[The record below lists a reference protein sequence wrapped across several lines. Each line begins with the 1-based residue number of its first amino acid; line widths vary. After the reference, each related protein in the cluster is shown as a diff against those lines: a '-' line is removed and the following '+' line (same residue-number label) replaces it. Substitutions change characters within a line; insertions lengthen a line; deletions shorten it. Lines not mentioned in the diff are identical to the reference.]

1 MGKKVRALVWEECR
15 VGGAIAAWCVFLSVV
30 YLVGLKWP
38 WVASPRW
45 TEWNELMAAP
55 FSLGMPVLIA
65 LLLILNPNQSGHLVG
80 GYSKRVLWL
89 PVPTSVAVAVT
100 LALRT
105 AFVLLSAVVLMV
117 VSGAVFEGAPTT
129 TLVLFF
135 VLLYLAAQLLDWLRG
150 PVSGLS
156 SAILAG
162 VAAAT
167 IVLLARGSD
176 VMDAIGSIQTPAWGA
191 SVLFAVGALA
201 AAYGVSVA
209 AVHATRVGWRVGIPE
224 IWEWPQRIEIGKT
237 RTMRA
242 FSSPVA
248 AQFWFE
254 WHQAK
259 WVLPLGTA
267 AIWSLIVGTV
277 WVSGARDTE
286 YLRVVASLAPFPAL
300 LIAAAA
306 HGVVTQVMGRRK
318 TRRNPGFQY
327 HQSLTSAE
335 IASAKALTNMAA
347 LVPTVIAVTIFHVA
361 LAGGTFLRDV
371 IPFAYESGAASTR
384 EIAWVLVNR
393 GILIGLI
400 AWPLAA
406 IGTRSIGAVTA
417 VVFST
422 PILGSALLEMGLF
435 NTGTMAR
442 ADTAAAFRSANWLA
456 LPFLVLACVGVY
468 WRAWRMRTIPSRA
481 VFGWGCAWVLTAW
494 LLRAA
499 LPDGPLDIAT
509 SPAHHA
515 QLLLMCLGFA
525 ALVPLPYAAIA
536 LDVTRRR
543 HGAVNPQDPEQHAG
557 RARSTSV
564 LVSVTLSAAAIL
576 AIWLGWRGE
585 PAYFDYLRAKGWPA
599 TLDELNA
606 SYAVVPPDS
615 NVALRY
621 IAVADTTLGESVKY
635 LRQGRGPH
643 PSDPDGRMTHEN
655 FADFVRDV
663 VSMGGPIP
671 PHVLEQIND
680 YWSAVTS
687 HVAPEL
693 KQIAAHGAETC
704 RYPVDLREGF
714 NAEMP
719 HLAKLRALDRELYVD
734 TVYWAAQGNAQEATR
749 AVLAFLPLQESL
761 KNEPLPVSQ
770 LTRIRIL
777 SDGIDAIEALM
788 NLTTVTDEQLR
799 TLRQGFA
806 SALAP
811 PDEGTIMDIALRG
824 QCAMDVSYV
833 DMWSARMTLS
843 GNYLPSGVDPLWI
856 ARGLA
861 VSPAAERMAILHVY
875 ALKNEVPVPAARARR
890 SRDARPEIP
899 LFAPLSA
906 VLTPSLSGFYVAE
919 ARIRMQIDIAEAAI
933 AVEQFRRAEGRL
945 PESLDELVPVY
956 LAAPPLDIYT
966 QNDPVSYEDYGE
978 PMDNG
983 SKSFVIFSV
992 GRNGTEDV
1000 LMKDT
1005 EKRREKDN
1013 LSFKMGL
1020 SPPERKLRRAHHE
1033 QMERDQLHDTS
1044 KQE

>member
-1 MGKKVRALVWEECR
+1 M
-15 VGGAIAAWCVFLSVV
+15 
-30 YLVGLKWP
+30 
-38 WVASPRW
+38 
-45 TEWNELMAAP
+45 
-55 FSLGMPVLIA
+55 
-65 LLLILNPNQSGHLVG
+65 
-80 GYSKRVLWL
+80 
-89 PVPTSVAVAVT
+89 
-100 LALRT
+100 
-105 AFVLLSAVVLMV
+105 
-117 VSGAVFEGAPTT
+117 
-129 TLVLFF
+129 
-135 VLLYLAAQLLDWLRG
+135 
-150 PVSGLS
+150 
-156 SAILAG
+156 
-162 VAAAT
+162 
-167 IVLLARGSD
+167 
-176 VMDAIGSIQTPAWGA
+176 
-191 SVLFAVGALA
+191 
-201 AAYGVSVA
+201 
-209 AVHATRVGWRVGIPE
+209 
-224 IWEWPQRIEIGKT
+224 
-237 RTMRA
+237 
-242 FSSPVA
+242 
-248 AQFWFE
+248 
-254 WHQAK
+254 
-259 WVLPLGTA
+259 
-267 AIWSLIVGTV
+267 
-277 WVSGARDTE
+277 SGARDTE

-300 LIAAAA
+300 LLAAAA

-318 TRRNPGFQY
+318 ARRNAGFQY

-400 AWPLAA
+400 AWLLAA

-422 PILGSALLEMGLF
+422 PVLGIALLEMGLF
-435 NTGTMAR
+435 NTGATAR
-442 ADTAAAFRSANWLA
+442 AEAAAAFRFTNWLA
-456 LPFLVLACVGVY
+456 LSFLILACIATN
-468 WRAWRMRTIPSRA
+468 WRAWRMRTIPTRV
-481 VFGWGCAWVLTAW
+481 VFGWGCAWMLTAW
-494 LLRAA
+494 VLRAA

-509 SPAHHA
+509 SPVHHA
-515 QLLLMCLGFA
+515 QLFLMCLGYA

-536 LDVTRRR
+536 LDVARRR

-557 RARSTSV
+557 RARHTSA
-564 LVSVTLSAAAIL
+564 LASVTLSAAAIL

-585 PAYFDYLRAKGWPA
+585 SAYFDYLRAKGWPA
-599 TLDELNA
+599 TLDELNT
-606 SYAVVPPDS
+606 SYAAVPPDS
-615 NVALRY
+615 NVALKY
-621 IAVADTTLGESVKY
+621 IALADTTFRESQKY
-635 LRQGRGPH
+635 SLQDRGTH
-643 PSDPDGRMTHEN
+643 LSDPDGRMNHWN
-655 FADFVRDV
+655 FTDFARDA
-663 VSMGGPIP
+663 VSMGGRIP

-687 HVAPEL
+687 HVAPDL
-693 KQIAAHGAETC
+693 KQIAEDGTETC

-749 AVLAFLPLQESL
+749 AVLAFLPLQASL
-761 KNEPLPVSQ
+761 KNEPMPISQ
-770 LTRIRIL
+770 LTRIRIQ
-777 SDGIDAIEALM
+777 SDGIDALEALM
-788 NLTTVTDEQLR
+788 NLTSATDEQLQ
-799 TLRQGFA
+799 TLRQEFA
-806 SALAP
+806 SALPP
-811 PDEGTIMDIALRG
+811 PDEGSIMDSALRG
-824 QCAMDVSYV
+824 QCTMEVSYV
-833 DMWSARMTLS
+833 SWWIARTTLS
-843 GNYLPSGVDPLWI
+843 GDYLPSGVDPLWI
-856 ARGLA
+856 GRGLA

-875 ALKNEVPVPAARARR
+875 ALKNEVPVPGAGARR
-890 SRDARPEIP
+890 FRDARPEIP

-906 VLTPSLSGFYVAE
+906 VLTPSLSSLYGAE
-919 ARIRMQIDIAEAAI
+919 AKIRMQIDIAEAAI

-945 PESLDELVPVY
+945 PESLGELVPVY

-1033 QMERDQLHDTS
+1033 QMERDQLHDTF